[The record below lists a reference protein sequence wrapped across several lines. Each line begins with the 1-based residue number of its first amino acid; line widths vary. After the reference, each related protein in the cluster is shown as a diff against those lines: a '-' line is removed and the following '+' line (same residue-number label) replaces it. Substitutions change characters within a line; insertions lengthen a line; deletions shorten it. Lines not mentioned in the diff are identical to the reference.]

1 MDRISEYRSIMQQVL
16 QDYYQLYRRSQDP
29 NFETL
34 LLCDESQS
42 QYLLMRLGWEGDRRI
57 NRTMIHL
64 RLRDGKIWIEE
75 DNTETGVATDLLA
88 AGVPHEAI
96 VLGFHPPRL
105 RQHTEFAIV

>member
-16 QDYYQLYRRSQDP
+16 QDYYQLYQRSENP
-29 NFETL
+29 NFETM
-34 LLCDESQS
+34 LLCDESQA
-42 QYLLMRLGWEGDRRI
+42 QYLLMRLGWEGDRRV
-57 NRTMIHL
+57 NHTVIHL

-75 DNTETGVATDLLA
+75 DNTEDGVATDLLA

-96 VLGFHPPRL
+96 VLAFHPPRL